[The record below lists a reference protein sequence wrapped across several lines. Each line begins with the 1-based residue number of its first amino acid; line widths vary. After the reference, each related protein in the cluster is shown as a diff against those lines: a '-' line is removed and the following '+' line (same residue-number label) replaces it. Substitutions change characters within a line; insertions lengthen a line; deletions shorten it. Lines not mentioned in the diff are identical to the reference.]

1 MLINGEV
8 KPAFEPV
15 RQLFQQSL
23 TASRDKNAQLCIYLG
38 EERVVDLWATSG
50 ADEFSADSLVNVFS
64 SGKSLESILMAML
77 LIKDYWISPSLY
89 PRIGQ
94 NLLVQVKTR

>member
-64 SGKSLESILMAML
+64 VGSVLSLFLRRCL
-77 LIKDYWISPSLY
+77 PIKGHWMSPSLY
-89 PRIGQ
+89 PRSGQ